1 MSQASFLFCRLPV
14 VDLMD
19 YFQCFTWWITAHEV
33 CSREL
38 VIVTHDIISLFLVDN
53 IFTLLRSLE
62 MQNVYKQIHYLKI
75 ISLVLIA
82 KDQAFS
88 KVILIK

>member
-1 MSQASFLFCRLPV
+1 
-14 VDLMD
+14 
-19 YFQCFTWWITAHEV
+19 
-33 CSREL
+33 
-38 VIVTHDIISLFLVDN
+38 
-53 IFTLLRSLE
+53 